1 MNLKIQISKFS
12 SAPVLAYP
20 KPWSPFSLSKQNKT
34 ASSSLSSPKFL
45 KKRQIK
51 FILLHSFLDPL
62 LLLLLLL
69 KKKKNYSIYDK
80 ELFSNH
86 WNLRTMKTTFK
97 KGISIPFPIFSNNR
111 NLLYQKKKKPEKLS
125 RRLVRWALFLIRI

>member
-86 WNLRTMKTTFK
+86 WNLRTMKTLLK
-97 KGISIPFPIFSNNR
+97 KEFPSHSPFSPIIVIFCTKRKR
-111 NLLYQKKKKPEKLS
+111 NLKNCLED
-125 RRLVRWALFLIRI
+125 LFVGLFS